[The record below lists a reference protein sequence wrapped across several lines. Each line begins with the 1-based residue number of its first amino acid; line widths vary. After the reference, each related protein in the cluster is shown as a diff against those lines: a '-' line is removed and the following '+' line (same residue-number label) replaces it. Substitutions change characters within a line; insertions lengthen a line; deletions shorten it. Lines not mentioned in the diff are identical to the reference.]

1 MNERIKQLRKA
12 LGLSGNDFGASLGV
26 TRTAISLIETGK
38 NNLTEQMIK
47 SICREF
53 KVNEDWLRNGEGDM
67 FASADNVSIE
77 ELINSSKA
85 DDFEI
90 SVIKAY
96 FSLDKGIRKKAIEHF
111 KSSLFD

>member
-12 LGLSGNDFGASLGV
+12 LGLSGERFGEKIGL
-26 TRTAISLIETGK
+26 TRMSVSNLEAGRY
-38 NNLTEQMIK
+38 NLTEQTIK

-53 KVNEDWLRNGEGDM
+53 KVNEDWLRNGDGDM

>member
-12 LGLSGNDFGASLGV
+12 LGLSGERFGEKIGLKKNSV
-26 TRTAISLIETGK
+26 SQIETGT
-38 NNLTEQMIK
+38 NQPTEQTIK

-53 KVNEDWLRNGEGDM
+53 KVNEDWLRNGDGDM

-85 DDFEI
+85 DDFEV

-96 FSLDKGIRKKAIEHF
+96 FSLDKDIRKKAIEHF

>member
-1 MNERIKQLRKA
+1 MNERVKELRKA

-26 TRTAISLIETGK
+26 TRTAISLLETGK

-53 KVNEDWLRNGEGDM
+53 KVNEDWLRSGSGDM
-67 FASADNVSIE
+67 FVSADNVSLE

-90 SVIKAY
+90 DVIKAY
-96 FSLDKGIRKKAIEHF
+96 FSLDKDVRKKAIEHF
-111 KSSLFD
+111 KSNLFG